1 MVSLIVDFGFFAGE
15 VDETTDG
22 DQTNPVEINIATH
35 CQEENDD
42 KVGGLVTQQSSPD
55 SAVVEEWKLRCL
67 TLQSQVSTDSI
78 ALELQ
83 KDVSC
88 QVCHNG
94 FQ

>member
-1 MVSLIVDFGFFAGE
+1 M
-15 VDETTDG
+15 DETTDA

-42 KVGGLVTQQSSPD
+42 KVGGLVTQQSPPD

-83 KDVSC
+83 TAKKDVSC
-88 QVCHNG
+88 QVCHAG
-94 FQ
+94 VQ